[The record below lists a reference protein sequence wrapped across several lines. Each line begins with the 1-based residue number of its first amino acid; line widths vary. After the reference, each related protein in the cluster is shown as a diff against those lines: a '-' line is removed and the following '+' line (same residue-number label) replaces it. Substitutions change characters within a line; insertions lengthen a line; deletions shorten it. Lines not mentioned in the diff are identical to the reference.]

1 MNILIWF
8 TTVIIGA
15 ACMSYFLK
23 RQQIAP
29 RDLSTIVRG
38 DSKELKAILV
48 SIISCAGMLST
59 GMIHYTLYG
68 GSFQLNTI
76 GKLVGSL
83 GILYW
88 YRLQFQVFYFNPHA
102 TAIIEPTH
110 NITECRD
117 GPYSNF
123 KHPLYMGGILFFLS
137 SSLLFQSDLAAL
149 WTVPFALS
157 VIYRASLE
165 DRHLALLTSL
175 ASTTLPEERLPSSVR
190 SAGFR
195 SADAAGQVHR
205 AGVHVHAVGDR
216 PKTSS

>member
-1 MNILIWF
+1 MNILIWS
-8 TTVIIGA
+8 TAMLIGA
-15 ACMSYFLK
+15 TCLSYFLK

-48 SIISCAGMLST
+48 SIISCVGMLST

-76 GKLVGSL
+76 GKLAGFL

-123 KHPLYMGGILFFLS
+123 KHPLYVGGILFFLS

-157 VIYRASLE
+157 VIYRASIE

-190 SAGFR
+190 SAVSR
-195 SADAAGQVHR
+195 SADAGGPVRQADARGR
-205 AGVHVHAVGDR
+205 AVSNLGV
-216 PKTSS
+216 TYE